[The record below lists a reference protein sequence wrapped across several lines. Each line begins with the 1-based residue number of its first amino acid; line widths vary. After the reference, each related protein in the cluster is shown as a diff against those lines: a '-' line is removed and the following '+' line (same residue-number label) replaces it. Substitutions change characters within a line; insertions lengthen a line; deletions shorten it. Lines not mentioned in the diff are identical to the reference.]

1 MRFDTLYIYMRACAL
16 ALLFVACDGSDSLD
30 DAAPESGHI
39 DMPISITIPAN
50 DALTRAP
57 GDPGLSTSLML
68 PLHVYLYLIY
78 NQSLDNTG
86 TDIVEP
92 HNYLL
97 NRESWVKETYSG
109 SLKAED
115 DEVWRYTGNLS
126 ISIPETRSNGRVYA
140 AVSYS
145 PVTVSNTDP
154 ATEEEVKN
162 LTFDVSTTD
171 LQQHLG
177 DLYSTPY
184 NYLGTGTQYYGTIE
198 NFGSKVPRV
207 DLMLY
212 HVAAKADVIWNV
224 AADVQPD
231 NRVTQVAVTGL
242 KQLSCYLFRPMDNE
256 WTTDDDATHY
266 DSYVN
271 TDPGT
276 QWLGRHA
283 FYVIPWQYPSGHA
296 NGEGKMDLNVRFRTN
311 DQHTAEYGYTVTY
324 RNDLA
329 AQKAQHPDMQV
340 FVPWLRGQV
349 NFTTDIPTTGSPGT
363 TIDVL
368 PQP

>member
-1 MRFDTLYIYMRACAL
+1 MRFDTLYIYIRACAL
-16 ALLFVACDGSDSLD
+16 ALLLVACDGSDSLD
-30 DAAPESGHI
+30 DDAPESGRI

-50 DALTRAP
+50 EALTRAP
-57 GDPGLSTSLML
+57 GDPGLSTSLAL
-68 PLHVYLYLIY
+68 PQHVYLYLIY
-78 NQSLDNTG
+78 NRSLDNTG

-92 HNYLL
+92 HHYQLTPEN
-97 NRESWVKETYSG
+97 WVKETYSG

-145 PVTVSNTDP
+145 PIWTVIPDAP

-162 LTFDVSTTD
+162 LTFDVSTTE

-184 NYLGTGTQYYGTIE
+184 NYLGTGTQYYGIIE
-198 NFGSKVPRV
+198 NFASKVPRV

-224 AADVQPD
+224 DDDVQPD

-242 KQLSCYLFRPMDNE
+242 KQLSCYLFRPTENE
-256 WTTDDDATHY
+256 WTATDDATHY
-266 DSYVN
+266 DSYLN

-283 FYVIPWQYPSGHA
+283 FYVIPWQYPAGHA

-311 DQHTAEYGYTVTY
+311 NQHTDEYGYTVTY
-324 RNDLA
+324 RNNLA
-329 AQKAQHPDMQV
+329 AQKTQHPDMQV

-349 NFTTDIPTTGSPGT
+349 NFTTDIPATGQLLAP
-363 TIDVL
+363 VE
-368 PQP
+368 

>member
-30 DAAPESGHI
+30 DAAPESGRI

-50 DALTRAP
+50 EALTRAP
-57 GDPGLSTSLML
+57 GDPGLSTSLAL
-68 PLHVYLYLIY
+68 PQHVYLYLIY

-92 HNYLL
+92 HHYLL
-97 NRESWVKETYSG
+97 TPENWVKETYSG

-145 PVTVSNTDP
+145 PITVSNDAP
-154 ATEEEVKN
+154 DTEEAVKD

-184 NYLGTGTQYYGTIE
+184 NYLGTGTQYYGIIE
-198 NFGSKVPRV
+198 NFASKVPRV

-224 AADVQPD
+224 AADVQPA

-242 KQLSCYLFRPMDNE
+242 KQLSCYLFRPTENL
-256 WTTDDDATHY
+256 WTTADDATHY
-266 DSYVN
+266 DSYID

-283 FYVIPWQYPSGHA
+283 FYVIPWQYPAGHA

-311 DQHTAEYGYTVTY
+311 NQHTAEYGYTVTY

-329 AQKAQHPDMQV
+329 AQKTQHPDMQV

-363 TIDVL
+363 TINVE
-368 PQP
+368 